1 MTDKKEIITY
11 SLSDLKQLG
20 QLFNNEPEC
29 MDDDVIIFR
38 DTDVDALREHRL
50 FAYPCRIDAGIFIF
64 CESGTMS
71 VSINLKTYQ
80 LTRGVALFVLL
91 GNIIQVH
98 YADHF
103 KVRGMLVS
111 SEFMYDTLIA
121 SKLATPLRMQ
131 LQADCCI
138 SFTDEQIRELDEYY
152 ALFFRTLTCPEAPF
166 MTETFRCLIA
176 AAIYRIGAIFFSKVK
191 TGSNRPTN
199 NRREAL
205 FERFMQ
211 LLEEH
216 HVSERN
222 VAFYADH
229 LFLTPKHVSK
239 VILEVSGKTP
249 TQ

>member
-29 MDDDVIIFR
+29 MDDDVVIFR
-38 DTDVDALREHRL
+38 DTDVEALREHRL

-138 SFTDEQIRELDEYY
+138 SFTDEQIRELDE
-152 ALFFRTLTCPEAPF
+152 LR
-166 MTETFRCLIA
+166 LILSHPDLS
-176 AAIYRIGAIFFSKVK
+176 RGAF
-191 TGSNRPTN
+191 
-199 NRREAL
+199 
-205 FERFMQ
+205 
-211 LLEEH
+211 
-216 HVSERN
+216 
-222 VAFYADH
+222 
-229 LFLTPKHVSK
+229 
-239 VILEVSGKTP
+239 
-249 TQ
+249 

>member
-29 MDDDVIIFR
+29 MDDDVVIFR
-38 DTDVDALREHRL
+38 DTDVEALREHRL

-71 VSINLKTYQ
+71 ISINLKTYQ
-80 LTRGVALFVLL
+80 LTRGIALFVLL

-131 LQADCCI
+131 LQADCCV

-152 ALFFRTLTCPEAPF
+152 ALFFRPWLAP
-166 MTETFRCLIA
+166 RRLLG
-176 AAIYRIGAIFFSKVK
+176 RRPSGA
-191 TGSNRPTN
+191 
-199 NRREAL
+199 
-205 FERFMQ
+205 
-211 LLEEH
+211 
-216 HVSERN
+216 
-222 VAFYADH
+222 
-229 LFLTPKHVSK
+229 
-239 VILEVSGKTP
+239 
-249 TQ
+249 